1 MRRRDFITLLGGA
14 TVGWPLAARAQ
25 QLAMPVIGFLA
36 LPSRDTFG
44 FLVDAFHLGLGE
56 TGYVEGKN
64 VAIEYRWADNQVD
77 GVPAL
82 AADLVGRRVAVIV
95 AVGSLAVARAAKAA
109 TTTIPIL
116 FNVAGDPVR
125 SGLVASLNRPGGNAT
140 GVTLFSGT
148 LLTKRLE
155 VARELIPGNNLVA
168 VLMNPTSPDYGPDLK
183 EIQDAARAIGQ
194 QILVLDVSMASE
206 FAAAFETLVQQH
218 AQALLVMTDVLFNSR
233 RDELVTLAARHA
245 VPMVHFLREAVVAG
259 GLMSYGGNIP
269 DLYRH
274 IGAYAG
280 RILKGERP
288 ADLPVLQPTKVELVI
303 NLKTAKALGITV
315 PNTLI
320 GRADEVIE

>member
-1 MRRRDFITLLGGA
+1 MRRREFITLLGGA
-14 TVGWPLAARAQ
+14 VAGWPLAARAQ

-64 VAIEYRWADNQVD
+64 VAVEYRWADNQVD

-95 AVGSLAVARAAKAA
+95 AVGSLAVARGAKAA

-168 VLMNPTSPDYGPDLK
+168 VLMNPTSPGPRPERNPRCGACDWPTNP
-183 EIQDAARAIGQ
+183 RP
-194 QILVLDVSMASE
+194 
-206 FAAAFETLVQQH
+206 
-218 AQALLVMTDVLFNSR
+218 R
-233 RDELVTLAARHA
+233 RFH
-245 VPMVHFLREAVVAG
+245 G
-259 GLMSYGGNIP
+259 
-269 DLYRH
+269 
-274 IGAYAG
+274 
-280 RILKGERP
+280 K
-288 ADLPVLQPTKVELVI
+288 
-303 NLKTAKALGITV
+303 
-315 PNTLI
+315 
-320 GRADEVIE
+320 

>member
-14 TVGWPLAARAQ
+14 TVGWPLASRAQ

-64 VAIEYRWADNQVD
+64 VAVEYRWADNQVD
-77 GVPAL
+77 RVPAL
-82 AADLVGRRVAVIV
+82 ATDLVGKRVAVIV
-95 AVGSLAVARAAKAA
+95 AVGGLAVARAAKAA
-109 TTTIPIL
+109 TATIQSL

-168 VLMNPTSPDYGPDLK
+168 VLMNPTSLGLRPRP
-183 EIQDAARAIGQ
+183 ER
-194 QILVLDVSMASE
+194 
-206 FAAAFETLVQQH
+206 
-218 AQALLVMTDVLFNSR
+218 NSR
-233 RDELVTLAARHA
+233 CGARDW
-245 VPMVHFLREAVVAG
+245 P
-259 GLMSYGGNIP
+259 
-269 DLYRH
+269 
-274 IGAYAG
+274 
-280 RILKGERP
+280 
-288 ADLPVLQPTKVELVI
+288 
-303 NLKTAKALGITV
+303 
-315 PNTLI
+315 
-320 GRADEVIE
+320 